1 MIHAIALRELFPA
14 GSLFLDCWEGSSRFR
29 SLVPRWFRDPRSFVE
44 QRDLLMGRTYDRKAV
59 ASILQ
64 EQNLLFGAGPAV
76 MANIQRLADPRALV
90 VVGGQQAGLF
100 GGPLYT
106 VHKALTILSLAA
118 RLESDLG
125 QPVVPVFWIASE
137 DSDLAEVDRA
147 VVSDADGGLR
157 ELRLPGDEAAKMPV
171 SLVKLGG
178 GLAPL
183 LDELADVLP
192 RTDFT
197 SDILGSLRSSYSP
210 ERAYPQAFGA
220 WMTALF
226 SSRGLVMIDPSDARL
241 KRIAMPLFQKEVAGR
256 SPVSAAVIEQ
266 TRLLSGAGYA
276 PQIEL
281 REGMLTLFHQGPAR
295 DAIAIQE
302 RGFALRSAGRTFSN
316 GDLEKLLTEKPEQ
329 FTPNAVLRP
338 LYQDSLF
345 PTLAVVLGP
354 SEIAYFC
361 QLPLAYKGM
370 NIPMPVVFPRSSLT
384 IVEPKV
390 QKLLSKFDLSLAAV
404 LSRGERIIDDIVRK
418 GIPPGVFEQLSAGR
432 TQAAEIWDNMA
443 REIHRLDPTLDRTAQ
458 IAAGRTARQFEFM
471 EKKILQAARRKEVT
485 LRAQTRRLAA
495 ALAPRGGLQE
505 RTLTALP
512 FLARYGRPV
521 LDQAAAAIDPF
532 APEHRGVVID
542 G

>member
-14 GSLFLDCWEGSSRFR
+14 GSLFLDCWEGSSKYR
-29 SLVPRWFRDPRSFVE
+29 SLVPRWFREPGSYAE
-44 QRDLLMGRTYDRKAV
+44 QRDLLMERTYDRAAV

-64 EQNLLFGAGPAV
+64 EQNLLFGAGSAV
-76 MANIQRLADPRALV
+76 MANIQRLAGPRSLV

-106 VHKALTILSLAA
+106 IHKALTILALAQ
-118 RLESDLG
+118 RMETDLG
-125 QPVVPVFWIASE
+125 QPVIPVFWIASE
-137 DSDLAEVDRA
+137 DSDLAEVDKA
-147 VVSDADGGLR
+147 VIADAEGRLR
-157 ELRLPGDEAAKMPV
+157 ELRLPGDEAAKVPV
-171 SLVKLGG
+171 SLVKLGS
-178 GLAPL
+178 GLPPL
-183 LDELADVLP
+183 LHELSRTLP
-192 RTDFT
+192 QTEFT
-197 SDILGSLRSSYSP
+197 SDILDSLRSSYSP
-210 ERAYPQAFGA
+210 DRAYPQAFGA
-220 WMTALF
+220 WMAALF
-226 SSRGLVMIDPSDARL
+226 SSRGLVIVDPSDVRL

-256 SPVSAAVIEQ
+256 SPVSRAVIEQ

-281 REGMLTLFHQGPAR
+281 REGMLTLFHQAPAR

-316 GDLEKLLTEKPEQ
+316 GDLEALLTEKPEQ

-370 NIPMPVVFPRSSLT
+370 NIPMPVVFPRSTLT
-384 IVEPKV
+384 IVEPRV
-390 QKLLSKFDLSLAAV
+390 QRLLSKFELSLGAV
-404 LSRGERIIDDIVRK
+404 LSRGEHIIDDIVRK
-418 GIPPGVFEQLSAGR
+418 GIPPALLDQLSTGRKQAG
-432 TQAAEIWDNMA
+432 EIWSGISQS
-443 REIHRLDPTLDRTAQ
+443 IHRLDPTLDRTAQ

-471 EKKILQAARRKEVT
+471 EKKILQAARRKEET
-485 LRAQTRRLAA
+485 LRGQTQRLAA

-512 FLARYGRPV
+512 FLARYGRQV
-521 LDQAAAAIDPF
+521 LDQAAAAIDIF